1 MKILITTEPKGRLQ
15 VGKHYVKIVRID
27 QGITNNGY
35 EYFDCHFENNQGVC
49 ESRIYVTKRSMN
61 RVISLFKAC
70 HLSAEINETVFT
82 DDLIGKELRIEN
94 VISVR
99 EGDQFIETVAFV
111 GYEQYEEEGFLGC
124 FE

>member
-15 VGKHYVKIVRID
+15 VGKHHVKIVRID
-27 QGITNNGY
+27 HGITDNGY
-35 EYFDCHFENNQGVC
+35 EYFDCHFENHHGVC
-49 ESRIYVTKRSMN
+49 ESRIYVTERSMN
-61 RVISLFKAC
+61 RIISLFKAC

-82 DDLIGKELRIEN
+82 DDLIGKNIMIEN
-94 VISVR
+94 AFSVR

-111 GYEQYEEEGFLGC
+111 GYKQYEEEVFLGC